1 MNREVNLDFYNVV
14 IEFYKFYVTV
24 IVIKRKYENKTN
36 EYEVKEN
43 VAFIKLSK
51 KDGTTIDAKIDFDDL
66 NKVLEKGTWFAEW
79 SKDFNNYL
87 VKTLSNSFADGKNTK
102 EKQTLQS
109 FILDTNTKTPIIH
122 INGDIL
128 DNRKC
133 NIKIYDQNAVIND
146 YEVVDAE
153 SVYII
158 LRDKYGR
165 IIEKALIDNDDLDRV
180 INSSHS
186 WVYYFHEGEHYAV
199 ANTKNGRIFLHNFI
213 MNTPEDMITKHVT
226 HNTLDN
232 RKSNLKN
239 MPTVN
244 DLQEKA

>member
-1 MNREVNLDFYNVV
+1 VL
-14 IEFYKFYVTV
+14 
-24 IVIKRKYENKTN
+24 VIKNKYETKAN
-36 EYEVKEN
+36 EYEVNGKIAY
-43 VAFIKLSK
+43 VKLRK
-51 KDGTTIDAKIDFDDL
+51 KDGTTVDTKIDSDDL
-66 NKVLEKGTWFAEW
+66 NRVLEKGTWFAEW

-87 VKTLSNSFADGKNTK
+87 VKTLSSSSENDAKTK

-109 FILDTNTKTPIIH
+109 FILDTNTKTPIRH
-122 INGDIL
+122 INGDTL

-133 NIKIYDQNAVIND
+133 NIKIYDQNAVVND
-146 YEVVDAE
+146 YEVVDSE

-165 IIEKALIDNDDLDRV
+165 KSEKTLIDRDDLDRV
-180 INSSHS
+180 INSLHS

-199 ANTKNGRIFLHNFI
+199 ANTKNGRIYLHNFI
-213 MNTPEDMITKHVT
+213 MNTPEDMVTKYVT

-239 MPTVN
+239 VPIVKEV
-244 DLQEKA
+244 QEKA

>member
-1 MNREVNLDFYNVV
+1 VL
-14 IEFYKFYVTV
+14 
-24 IVIKRKYENKTN
+24 VIKNKYETKAN
-36 EYEVKEN
+36 EYEVNGKIAY
-43 VAFIKLSK
+43 VKLRK
-51 KDGTTIDAKIDFDDL
+51 KDGTIIDTKIDSDDL
-66 NKVLEKGTWFAEW
+66 NRVLEKGTWFAEW

-87 VKTLSNSFADGKNTK
+87 VKTLSSSSENGKKTK

-109 FILDTNTKTPIIH
+109 FILDTNTKTPIRH
-122 INGDIL
+122 ISGDTL

-133 NIKIYDQNAVIND
+133 NIKIYDQNAVVND
-146 YEVVDAE
+146 YEVVDSE

-165 IIEKALIDNDDLDRV
+165 KSEKTLIDRDDLDRV
-180 INSSHS
+180 LNSLHS

-199 ANTKNGRIFLHNFI
+199 ANTKNGRIYLHNFI
-213 MNTPEDMITKHVT
+213 MNTPEDMVTKYVT

-239 MPTVN
+239 VPIVK
-244 DLQEKA
+244 DVQEKA

>member
-1 MNREVNLDFYNVV
+1 VL
-14 IEFYKFYVTV
+14 
-24 IVIKRKYENKTN
+24 VIKNKYETKAN
-36 EYEVKEN
+36 EYEVNGKIAY
-43 VAFIKLSK
+43 VKLRK
-51 KDGTTIDAKIDFDDL
+51 KDGTIIDTKIDSDDL
-66 NKVLEKGTWFAEW
+66 NRVLEKGTWFAEW

-87 VKTLSNSFADGKNTK
+87 VKTLSSSSENGTITK

-109 FILDTNTKTPIIH
+109 FILDTNTKTPIRH
-122 INGDIL
+122 ISGDTL

-133 NIKIYDQNAVIND
+133 NIKIYDQNAVVND
-146 YEVVDAE
+146 YEVVDSE

-165 IIEKALIDNDDLDRV
+165 KSEKTLIDRDDLDRV
-180 INSSHS
+180 INSLHS

-199 ANTKNGRIFLHNFI
+199 ANTKNGRIYLHNFI
-213 MNTPEDMITKHVT
+213 MNTPEDTVTKYVT

-239 MPTVN
+239 VPIVK
-244 DLQEKA
+244 DEQEKA

>member
-1 MNREVNLDFYNVV
+1 ML
-14 IEFYKFYVTV
+14 
-24 IVIKRKYENKTN
+24 VIKSKHETKAN

-43 VAFIKLSK
+43 IAFVKLRK
-51 KDGTTIDAKIDFDDL
+51 KDGTIIDTKIDSDDL
-66 NKVLEKGTWFAEW
+66 DRVLEKGTWFAEW
-79 SKDFNNYL
+79 NKDFNSYL
-87 VKTLSNSFADGKNTK
+87 VKTLSSSSEGGKNTK

-109 FILDTNTKTPIIH
+109 FILGTNTRTPIRH
-122 INGDIL
+122 LNGDTL
-128 DNRKC
+128 DNRKS

-146 YEVVDAE
+146 YEIVDAD

-165 IIEKALIDNDDLDRV
+165 KNGKTLIDREDLDRV
-180 INSSHS
+180 INSFHS

-213 MNTPEDMITKHVT
+213 MNTPEDMVTKYVT
-226 HNTLDN
+226 HNTMDN

-239 MPTVN
+239 VPIVK
-244 DLQEKA
+244 DSQENEE

>member
-1 MNREVNLDFYNVV
+1 ML
-14 IEFYKFYVTV
+14 
-24 IVIKRKYENKTN
+24 VIKNKYDTKAN
-36 EYEVKEN
+36 EYEVNGKIAY
-43 VAFIKLSK
+43 VKLRK
-51 KDGTTIDAKIDFDDL
+51 KDGTIIDTKIDSDDL
-66 NKVLEKGTWFAEW
+66 NRVLEKGTWFAEW

-87 VKTLSNSFADGKNTK
+87 VKTLSSSSENGKKTK

-109 FILDTNTKTPIIH
+109 FILDTNTKTPIRH
-122 INGDIL
+122 ISGDTL

-133 NIKIYDQNAVIND
+133 NIKIYDQNAVVND
-146 YEVVDAE
+146 YEVVDSE

-165 IIEKALIDNDDLDRV
+165 KSEKALIDRDDLDRV
-180 INSSHS
+180 INSLHS

-199 ANTKNGRIFLHNFI
+199 ANTKNGRIYLHNFI
-213 MNTPEDMITKHVT
+213 MNTPEDTVTKYVT

-239 MPTVN
+239 VPIVK
-244 DLQEKA
+244 DEQEKA

>member
-1 MNREVNLDFYNVV
+1 VL
-14 IEFYKFYVTV
+14 
-24 IVIKRKYENKTN
+24 VIKNKYETKAN
-36 EYEVKEN
+36 EYEVNGKIAY
-43 VAFIKLSK
+43 VKLRK
-51 KDGTTIDAKIDFDDL
+51 KDGTIIDTKIDSDDL
-66 NKVLEKGTWFAEW
+66 NRVLEKGTWFAEW

-87 VKTLSNSFADGKNTK
+87 VKTLSSSSENGKKTK

-109 FILDTNTKTPIIH
+109 FILDTNTKTPIRH
-122 INGDIL
+122 ISGDTL

-133 NIKIYDQNAVIND
+133 NIKIYDQNAVVND
-146 YEVVDAE
+146 YEVVDSE

-165 IIEKALIDNDDLDRV
+165 KSEKTLIDRDDLDRV
-180 INSSHS
+180 INSLHS

-199 ANTKNGRIFLHNFI
+199 ANTKNGRIYLHNFI
-213 MNTPEDMITKHVT
+213 MNTPEDTVTKYVT

-239 MPTVN
+239 VPIVK
-244 DLQEKA
+244 DAQEKA

>member
-1 MNREVNLDFYNVV
+1 ML
-14 IEFYKFYVTV
+14 
-24 IVIKRKYENKTN
+24 VIKSKYEIKAN
-36 EYEVKEN
+36 EYEVKGN
-43 VAFIKLSK
+43 VAFVKLSK
-51 KDGTTIDAKIDFDDL
+51 KDGTTIDTKIDSDDL
-66 NKVLEKGTWFAEW
+66 NKFLEKGTWFAEW

-87 VKTLSNSFADGKNTK
+87 VKTLSGSSQDGKYTK

-109 FILDTNTKTPIIH
+109 FILGTNTRTPISH
-122 INGDIL
+122 INGDTL

-165 IIEKALIDNDDLDRV
+165 KNEKTLIDNEDLDRV

-186 WVYYFHEGEHYAV
+186 WVYYFNEGEHYAV
-199 ANTKNGRIFLHNFI
+199 ANTKEGRVFLHNFI
-213 MNTPEDMITKHVT
+213 MNTPKDMITKYVT

-232 RKSNLKN
+232 RKSNLNNVPIVK
-239 MPTVN
+239 
-244 DLQEKA
+244 D

>member
-1 MNREVNLDFYNVV
+1 VL
-14 IEFYKFYVTV
+14 
-24 IVIKRKYENKTN
+24 VIKNKYDTKAN
-36 EYEVKEN
+36 EYEVNGKIAY
-43 VAFIKLSK
+43 VKLRK
-51 KDGTTIDAKIDFDDL
+51 KDGTIIDTKIDSDDL
-66 NKVLEKGTWFAEW
+66 NRVLEKGTWFAEW

-87 VKTLSNSFADGKNTK
+87 VKTLSSSSENGKKTK

-109 FILDTNTKTPIIH
+109 FILDTNTKTPIRH
-122 INGDIL
+122 ISGDTL

-133 NIKIYDQNAVIND
+133 NIKIYDQNAVVND
-146 YEVVDAE
+146 YEVVDSE

-165 IIEKALIDNDDLDRV
+165 KSEKTLIDKDDLDRV
-180 INSSHS
+180 INSLHS

-199 ANTKNGRIFLHNFI
+199 ANTKNGRIYLHNFI
-213 MNTPEDMITKHVT
+213 MNTPEDTVTKYVT

-239 MPTVN
+239 VPIVK
-244 DLQEKA
+244 DEQEKA

>member
-1 MNREVNLDFYNVV
+1 ML
-14 IEFYKFYVTV
+14 
-24 IVIKRKYENKTN
+24 VIKSKYETKVN

-43 VAFIKLSK
+43 VAFVKLSK
-51 KDGTTIDAKIDFDDL
+51 KDGMTIDTKIDSDDL

-87 VKTLSNSFADGKNTK
+87 VKTLSSSHVDGKNIK

-109 FILDTNTKTPIIH
+109 FILGTNTKTPIRH
-122 INGDIL
+122 INGDTL

-133 NIKIYDQNAVIND
+133 NIMIYDQNAVIND
-146 YEVVDAE
+146 YEVVDKE

-158 LRDKYGR
+158 LRDKYG
-165 IIEKALIDNDDLDRV
+165 IETKKALIDYEDLERV
-180 INSSHS
+180 INSSLS
-186 WVYYFHEGEHYAV
+186 WVYYFHNGEHHAV
-199 ANTKNGRIFLHNFI
+199 ANTKNGRVYLYNFI
-213 MNTPEDMITKHVT
+213 MNTPKDMITKFLT
-226 HNTLDN
+226 NSTLDN

-239 MPTVN
+239 VPIEN

>member
-1 MNREVNLDFYNVV
+1 VL
-14 IEFYKFYVTV
+14 
-24 IVIKRKYENKTN
+24 VIKNKYDTKAN
-36 EYEVKEN
+36 EYEVNGKIAY
-43 VAFIKLSK
+43 VKLRK
-51 KDGTTIDAKIDFDDL
+51 KDGTIIDTKIDSDDL
-66 NKVLEKGTWFAEW
+66 NRVLEKGTWFAEW

-87 VKTLSNSFADGKNTK
+87 VKTLSSSSENGTKTK

-109 FILDTNTKTPIIH
+109 FILDTNTKTPIRH
-122 INGDIL
+122 ISGDTL

-133 NIKIYDQNAVIND
+133 NIKIYDQNAVVND
-146 YEVVDAE
+146 YEVVDSE

-165 IIEKALIDNDDLDRV
+165 KSEKTLIDRDDLDRV
-180 INSSHS
+180 INSLHS

-199 ANTKNGRIFLHNFI
+199 ANTKNGRIYLHNFI
-213 MNTPEDMITKHVT
+213 MNTPEDTVTKYVT

-239 MPTVN
+239 VPIVK
-244 DLQEKA
+244 DEQEKA

>member
-1 MNREVNLDFYNVV
+1 ML
-14 IEFYKFYVTV
+14 
-24 IVIKRKYENKTN
+24 VIKRKYENKAN

-43 VAFIKLSK
+43 VTFLKLSK
-51 KDGTTIDAKIDFDDL
+51 KDGMTIDTKIDSDDL

-87 VKTLSNSFADGKNTK
+87 VKTLSSSFADGKNTK

-109 FILDTNTKTPIIH
+109 FILGTNTKTPIIH
-122 INGDIL
+122 INGDTL

-133 NIKIYDQNAVIND
+133 NIKIYDLNAVVND
-146 YEVVDAE
+146 YEIVDTE
-153 SVYII
+153 SVYVI

-165 IIEKALIDNDDLDRV
+165 KNEKTLIDSDDLDRV
-180 INSSHS
+180 INSFHS
-186 WVYYFHEGEHYAV
+186 WVYYFHDGEHYAV
-199 ANTKNGRIFLHNFI
+199 ANTKNGRVFLHNFI
-213 MNTPEDMITKHVT
+213 MDTPEDMITKYVT

-239 MPTVN
+239 VPIV
-244 DLQEKA
+244 

>member
-1 MNREVNLDFYNVV
+1 ML
-14 IEFYKFYVTV
+14 
-24 IVIKRKYENKTN
+24 VIKSKYETKEN
-36 EYEVKEN
+36 EYEVNGN

-51 KDGTTIDAKIDFDDL
+51 KDGMTIDAKIDSDDL

-87 VKTLSNSFADGKNTK
+87 VKTLSISSSDGKSNK

-109 FILDTNTKTPIIH
+109 FILGTNTKTPIRH
-122 INGDIL
+122 INEDTL

-133 NIKIYDQNAVIND
+133 NINIYDQNTVIND
-146 YEVVDAE
+146 YEVVDTE

-158 LRDKYGR
+158 LRDKYG
-165 IIEKALIDNDDLDRV
+165 IKTEKTLIDSEDLDRV

-186 WVYYFHEGEHYAV
+186 WVYYFHDGEHYAV
-199 ANTKNGRIFLHNFI
+199 ANTSNGRAFLQNFI
-213 MNTPEDMITKHVT
+213 MNTPKDMITKYVT

-239 MPTVN
+239 VPNVK

>member
-1 MNREVNLDFYNVV
+1 ML
-14 IEFYKFYVTV
+14 
-24 IVIKRKYENKTN
+24 VIKNKYDTKAN
-36 EYEVKEN
+36 EYEVNGKIAY
-43 VAFIKLSK
+43 VKLRK
-51 KDGTTIDAKIDFDDL
+51 KDGTIIDTKIDSDDL
-66 NKVLEKGTWFAEW
+66 NRVLEKGTWFAEW

-87 VKTLSNSFADGKNTK
+87 VKTLSSSSENGKKTK

-109 FILDTNTKTPIIH
+109 FILDTNTKTPIRH
-122 INGDIL
+122 ISGDTL

-133 NIKIYDQNAVIND
+133 NIKIYDQNAVVND
-146 YEVVDAE
+146 YEVVDSE

-165 IIEKALIDNDDLDRV
+165 KSEKTLIDKDDLDRV
-180 INSSHS
+180 INSLHS

-199 ANTKNGRIFLHNFI
+199 ANTKNGRIYLHNFI
-213 MNTPEDMITKHVT
+213 MNTPEDTVTKYVT

-239 MPTVN
+239 VPIVK
-244 DLQEKA
+244 DEQEKA

>member
-1 MNREVNLDFYNVV
+1 VL
-14 IEFYKFYVTV
+14 
-24 IVIKRKYENKTN
+24 VIKNKYETKAN
-36 EYEVKEN
+36 EYEVNGKIAY
-43 VAFIKLSK
+43 VKLRK
-51 KDGTTIDAKIDFDDL
+51 KDGTIIDTKIDSDDL
-66 NKVLEKGTWFAEW
+66 NRVLEKGTWFAEW

-87 VKTLSNSFADGKNTK
+87 VKTLSSSSENGKKTK

-109 FILDTNTKTPIIH
+109 FILDTNTKTPIRH
-122 INGDIL
+122 ISGDTL

-133 NIKIYDQNAVIND
+133 NIKIYDQNAVVND
-146 YEVVDAE
+146 YEVVDSE

-165 IIEKALIDNDDLDRV
+165 KSEKTLIDRDDLDRV
-180 INSSHS
+180 INSLHS

-199 ANTKNGRIFLHNFI
+199 ANTKNGRIYLHNFI
-213 MNTPEDMITKHVT
+213 MNTPEDTVTKYVT

-239 MPTVN
+239 VPIVK
-244 DLQEKA
+244 DEQEKA